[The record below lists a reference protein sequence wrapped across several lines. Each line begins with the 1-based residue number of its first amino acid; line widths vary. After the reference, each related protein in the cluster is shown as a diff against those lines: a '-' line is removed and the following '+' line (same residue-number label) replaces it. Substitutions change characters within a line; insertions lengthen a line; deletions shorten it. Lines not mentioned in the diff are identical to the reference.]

1 MDGKNNAAE
10 AARQRE
16 YIKKIADLTEGRGL
30 KYLVVTFGC
39 QMNERDSEKIAGSL
53 AEMGYTPAASEEEAD
68 ILVYNTCTVRDN
80 ADKRLYGRL
89 GVCKQYKSR
98 KKDMLIALC
107 GCMMQEEEVIEKL
120 QKSYPYVDV
129 IFGTHNIFRF
139 PELLYM
145 RLEGGSQIVDIWKET
160 EEIVEDLPALRK
172 YPFKTGVNIMY
183 GCNNFCTYCIVPYV
197 RGRERSRD
205 PKEII
210 REIERA
216 ASDGVSEVMLL
227 GQNVNSYAGVAGEDS
242 GLQDLRTEFGLE
254 PGAGVTFPQ
263 LLRMIDRIEGIER
276 VRFMT
281 SHPKDLSDD
290 LIRCFAELKHLCRQI
305 HLPVQAGSDRVLKTM
320 NRHYDSAHY
329 MELIDKLRA
338 ACPDIAISTDII
350 VGFPGETEDDF
361 MSTVELV
368 RKVRYDSAFTFIY
381 SVRKGTPA
389 EKMTDQVPEEV
400 KHQRF
405 DRLLDV
411 IHEIQ
416 EEKAAADQDA
426 LLPVLVEGFSKTDPD
441 VLTGRTDSNK
451 TVDLTV
457 SQKTM
462 DAYGIDR
469 PGELIGRIIPVKIVK
484 AQTFSLYGEAV

>member
-1 MDGKNNAAE
+1 
-10 AARQRE
+10 
-16 YIKKIADLTEGRGL
+16 
-30 KYLVVTFGC
+30 
-39 QMNERDSEKIAGSL
+39 
-53 AEMGYTPAASEEEAD
+53 
-68 ILVYNTCTVRDN
+68 
-80 ADKRLYGRL
+80 
-89 GVCKQYKSR
+89 
-98 KKDMLIALC
+98 
-107 GCMMQEEEVIEKL
+107 
-120 QKSYPYVDV
+120 
-129 IFGTHNIFRF
+129 
-139 PELLYM
+139 
-145 RLEGGSQIVDIWKET
+145 
-160 EEIVEDLPALRK
+160 
-172 YPFKTGVNIMY
+172 
-183 GCNNFCTYCIVPYV
+183 
-197 RGRERSRD
+197 
-205 PKEII
+205 
-210 REIERA
+210 
-216 ASDGVSEVMLL
+216 
-227 GQNVNSYAGVAGEDS
+227 
-242 GLQDLRTEFGLE
+242 
-254 PGAGVTFPQ
+254 
-263 LLRMIDRIEGIER
+263 
-276 VRFMT
+276 
-281 SHPKDLSDD
+281 
-290 LIRCFAELKHLCRQI
+290 
-305 HLPVQAGSDRVLKTM
+305 
-320 NRHYDSAHY
+320 
-329 MELIDKLRA
+329 
-338 ACPDIAISTDII
+338 
-350 VGFPGETEDDF
+350 